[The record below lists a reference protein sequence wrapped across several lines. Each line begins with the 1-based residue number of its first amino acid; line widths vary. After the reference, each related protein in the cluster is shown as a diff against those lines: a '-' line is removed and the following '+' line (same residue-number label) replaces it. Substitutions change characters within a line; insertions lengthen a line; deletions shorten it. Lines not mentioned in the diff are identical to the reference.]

1 MITSVTSCDCDLQ
14 RGTRGL
20 RLLSHAD
27 ATQTGWPQ
35 RIAAFPL
42 RPISLSLSLLPNS
55 AILAQDNLFRSQTVM
70 FILFFFLNGTQ
81 TLLSVIYGDT
91 ELQQVK
97 DGFASVPGKRRLTV
111 CLSSLSR
118 FDVALLP

>member
-70 FILFFFLNGTQ
+70 FILFFFFKWHSDAAVGHIWRHRITAGKGWICISAREEKINGMPFQ
-81 TLLSVIYGDT
+81 SV
-91 ELQQVK
+91 
-97 DGFASVPGKRRLTV
+97 
-111 CLSSLSR
+111 SL
-118 FDVALLP
+118 